1 MSFLLTLNQVGGL
14 CPESWTSKQMKLI
27 RRQVEGKL
35 PKDSLN
41 KLLKTEQ
48 IEELRF
54 SGNKLEIIN
63 KQLCGND
70 MFKKNALRLAFLSED
85 CTVISFCLKKRCL
98 HR

>member
-1 MSFLLTLNQVGGL
+1 
-14 CPESWTSKQMKLI
+14 MKLM

-54 SGNKLEIIN
+54 SGHKLEIIN
-63 KQLCGND
+63 KQLYGND
-70 MFKKNALRLAFLSED
+70 MFKKIALRLAFLSED
-85 CTVISFCLKKRCL
+85 CN
-98 HR
+98 

>member
-1 MSFLLTLNQVGGL
+1 
-14 CPESWTSKQMKLI
+14 MKLM

-48 IEELRF
+48 TEELHF

-63 KQLCGND
+63 KQLYDIC
-70 MFKKNALRLAFLSED
+70 LRKLLCVWRSYGKI
-85 CTVISFCLKKRCL
+85 VISFCLTKRCL